1 MRRVS
6 VMQKKY
12 LGICPTT
19 RKAIHDFEH
28 RPAFFH
34 AWGVSSC
41 EDSDGNM
48 TDSYAIV
55 EYDDGTVELVEPH
68 MIKFLDRR
76 NDEKTEPDS
85 L

>member
-6 VMQKKY
+6 VIQKKY
-12 LGICPTT
+12 LGIDPIT
-19 RKAIHDFEH
+19 RKALYEYPARI
-28 RPAFFH
+28 AFFH
-34 AWGVSSC
+34 AWGLSSV

-55 EYDDGTVELVEPH
+55 EFDDGTVEMVEPH

-76 NDEKTEPDS
+76 FDEKTEVTE